1 MSDAFLSLLCTHCA
15 PTLSGVK
22 PACIFTLHKENIPGW
37 QTELSS
43 CRSLFSGNGLRLR
56 VLCGC
61 RRHLVIMVY
70 RPALLRESLRQPER
84 RAFLQ
89 ARGYPVSMGTGRLLD
104 ELSRRMRSAKAGG
117 FPHEIGLFLG
127 YPLEDVVGFIANNGC
142 NYKYS
147 GCWKVYG
154 DEAYSRRLFAQY
166 KSCKQQLSHA
176 LKSADGNLLNYLCTN
191 SMIQDRRV

>member
-56 VLCGC
+56 
-61 RRHLVIMVY
+61 
-70 RPALLRESLRQPER
+70 
-84 RAFLQ
+84 
-89 ARGYPVSMGTGRLLD
+89 
-104 ELSRRMRSAKAGG
+104 SAKAGG

-127 YPLEDVVGFIANNGC
+127 YPLEDVTGFIAAGGAEYRC
-142 NYKYS
+142 S

-154 DEAYSRRLFAQY
+154 DVEQAQHLFRRYAACR
-166 KSCKQQLSHA
+166 KR
-176 LKSADGNLLNYLCTN
+176 YLAMASSGLTLGE
-191 SMIQDRRV
+191 MLAAG

>member
-127 YPLEDVVGFIANNGC
+127 YPLEDVTGFIAAGGAEYRC
-142 NYKYS
+142 S

-154 DEAYSRRLFAQY
+154 RRRTGTASVSSIRRLPQTVSGY
-166 KSCKQQLSHA
+166 GVQR
-176 LKSADGNLLNYLCTN
+176 ADTWRNARRRLNAPLY
-191 SMIQDRRV
+191 QF

>member
-89 ARGYPVSMGTGRLLD
+89 ACGYPVSMGTGRLLD

-127 YPLEDVVGFIANNGC
+127 YPLEDVTGFIAAGGAEYRC
-142 NYKYS
+142 S
-147 GCWKVYG
+147 GCWKVYC
-154 DEAYSRRLFAQY
+154 DECEAKKRFAAFQ
-166 KSCKQQLSHA
+166 KC
-176 LKSADGNLLNYLCTN
+176 
-191 SMIQDRRV
+191 RRVYAALFQQGKTVNQLTVAV

>member
-22 PACIFTLHKENIPGW
+22 PACIFTLHKQNIPGW

-84 RAFLQ
+84 RAFCRREAIPFQWGRDVCWMSFRGGCAVQKQ
-89 ARGYPVSMGTGRLLD
+89 AVSPTRSACSWVILGRCHRVHRSRRRGVSLFRLL
-104 ELSRRMRSAKAGG
+104 EGIRRRRTGTASVSS
-117 FPHEIGLFLG
+117 I
-127 YPLEDVVGFIANNGC
+127 
-142 NYKYS
+142 
-147 GCWKVYG
+147 
-154 DEAYSRRLFAQY
+154 RRLPQTVSGY
-166 KSCKQQLSHA
+166 GVQR
-176 LKSADGNLLNYLCTN
+176 ADTWRNARRRLNAPLY
-191 SMIQDRRV
+191 QF

>member
-70 RPALLRESLRQPER
+70 RPALLRESLR
-84 RAFLQ
+84 
-89 ARGYPVSMGTGRLLD
+89 
-104 ELSRRMRSAKAGG
+104 SAKAGG

-127 YPLEDVVGFIANNGC
+127 YPLEDVTGFIAAGGAEYRC
-142 NYKYS
+142 S

-154 DEAYSRRLFAQY
+154 DVEQAQHLFRRYAACR
-166 KSCKQQLSHA
+166 KR
-176 LKSADGNLLNYLCTN
+176 YLAMASSGLTLGE
-191 SMIQDRRV
+191 MLAAG

>member
-22 PACIFTLHKENIPGW
+22 PACIYTLHKENIPGW

-127 YPLEDVVGFIANNGC
+127 YPLEDVTGFIAAGGAEYRC
-142 NYKYS
+142 S

-154 DEAYSRRLFAQY
+154 DVEQAQHLFRRYAACR
-166 KSCKQQLSHA
+166 KR
-176 LKSADGNLLNYLCTN
+176 YLAMASSGLTLGE
-191 SMIQDRRV
+191 MLAAG

>member
-1 MSDAFLSLLCTHCA
+1 MRNFYL
-15 PTLSGVK
+15 
-22 PACIFTLHKENIPGW
+22 PG
-37 QTELSS
+37 
-43 CRSLFSGNGLRLR
+43 RHNGLRLR

-127 YPLEDVVGFIANNGC
+127 YPLEDVTGFIAAGGAEYRC
-142 NYKYS
+142 S

-154 DEAYSRRLFAQY
+154 DVQAAEKRFAKYQ
-166 KSCKQQLSHA
+166 K
-176 LKSADGNLLNYLCTN
+176 CTN
-191 SMIQDRRV
+191 IYCALHAKGRSIEKLAVAVKTI

>member
-89 ARGYPVSMGTGRLLD
+89 ACGYPVSMGTGRLLD

-117 FPHEIGLFLG
+117 FPHEIGDVEQAQHLFRRYAACRKRYLAMASSGLTLG
-127 YPLEDVVGFIANNGC
+127 EMLAAG
-142 NYKYS
+142 
-147 GCWKVYG
+147 
-154 DEAYSRRLFAQY
+154 
-166 KSCKQQLSHA
+166 
-176 LKSADGNLLNYLCTN
+176 
-191 SMIQDRRV
+191 

>member
-89 ARGYPVSMGTGRLLD
+89 ACGYPVSMGTGRLLD
-104 ELSRRMRSAKAGG
+104 ELFAADAQCKSRR
-117 FPHEIGLFLG
+117 FPPRDRLVPGLSFG
-127 YPLEDVVGFIANNGC
+127 RCHRVHR
-142 NYKYS
+142 
-147 GCWKVYG
+147 
-154 DEAYSRRLFAQY
+154 SRRRGVSLFRLLEGIRRRRTGTASVSSIRRLPQTVSGY
-166 KSCKQQLSHA
+166 GVQR
-176 LKSADGNLLNYLCTN
+176 ADTWRNARRRLNAPLY
-191 SMIQDRRV
+191 QF

>member
-89 ARGYPVSMGTGRLLD
+89 ARG
-104 ELSRRMRSAKAGG
+104 
-117 FPHEIGLFLG
+117 
-127 YPLEDVVGFIANNGC
+127 
-142 NYKYS
+142 
-147 GCWKVYG
+147 
-154 DEAYSRRLFAQY
+154 
-166 KSCKQQLSHA
+166 
-176 LKSADGNLLNYLCTN
+176 
-191 SMIQDRRV
+191 